1 MEENKFNNKDKPTE
15 MQELEKSK
23 AYGAHDMQQGQTL
36 MPPPPR
42 KGMPPPPPR
51 FDAAKASSEEK
62 IGLETPEAHLAAPAG
77 PQATLKANGQP
88 FRPPPPRFP
97 SKGPAPGSTK
107 QPSNGQVPEES
118 AAIKPRSSD
127 GALPH
132 CTSLLPSDK

>member
-1 MEENKFNNKDKPTE
+1 MEENNFNNKDKPTE

-23 AYGAHDMQQGQTL
+23 ASGADDMQKGQTL

-62 IGLETPEAHLAAPAG
+62 SGLETPEAHLAAPAG

-88 FRPPPPRFP
+88 FRPPPPRIP
-97 SKGPAPGSTK
+97 SKGPASGSTK
-107 QPSNGQVPEES
+107 QPSNSHVPEES
-118 AAIKPRSSD
+118 AAMKPRSSD